1 MKTSLIASA
10 VATTLALLTGA
21 AMAQTPATPA
31 APATPAQA
39 TVQRDVNQQQRIE
52 NGLQSGKITTREAG
66 LLERDEAKVD
76 RLQAQDMK
84 DGKLSPAERRQ
95 LRAAQNKA
103 SRDIKTAE
111 NNGVNGNPLS
121 ASSQRM
127 QADVQRNVN
136 QEKRVENGLQTGSL
150 TKREASRLEQG
161 QAHVD
166 HTEARA
172 AADGH
177 VGAGE
182 QARVQRAE
190 NRQSARIHR
199 AKTNGTTA
207 G

>member
-1 MKTSLIASA
+1 MKTSLIAA
-10 VATTLALLTGA
+10 ATFALMTGA
-21 AMAQTPATPA
+21 AMAQAPA
-31 APATPAQA
+31 APVAPVTAQT

-76 RLQAQDMK
+76 KLQAQALK
-84 DGKLSPAERRQ
+84 DGKLSPAERRE

-121 ASSQRM
+121 ASSQRA

-136 QEKRVENGLQTGSL
+136 QEKRIENGLQSGSL
-150 TKREASRLEQG
+150 TRREAGRLEQG

-166 HTEARA
+166 RVEARA

-177 VGAGE
+177 VGAAE
-182 QARVQRAE
+182 QQHVQHAE
-190 NRQSARIHR
+190 NHQSKRIHR

>member
-1 MKTSLIASA
+1 MKISLIASA
-10 VATTLALLTGA
+10 ALALLTSA
-21 AMAQTPATPA
+21 AMAQTPVN
-31 APATPAQA
+31 AQT

-52 NGLQSGKITTREAG
+52 NGLQSGKLTTREAG
-66 LLERDEAKVD
+66 LLEREQAKVD
-76 RLQAQDMK
+76 RLQAKDMK
-84 DGKLSPAERRQ
+84 DGKLSAAERQQ

-103 SRDIKTAE
+103 SRDIETAK

-136 QEKRVENGLQTGSL
+136 QEKRVEAGLASGSL
-150 TKREASRLEQG
+150 TKREAARMEQG

-166 HTEARA
+166 RAEAHA

-182 QARVQRAE
+182 QKHVQRAE
-190 NRQSARIHR
+190 NRQSTRIHR

>member
-1 MKTSLIASA
+1 MKIALIASA
-10 VATTLALLTGA
+10 TLALLAGT
-21 AMAQTPATPA
+21 AMAQTPATPT
-31 APATPAQA
+31 APAAQS

-52 NGLQSGKITTREAG
+52 NGLQSGKITSREAG

-76 RLQAQDMK
+76 KLQAKDMK

-103 SRDIKTAE
+103 SRDIRTAE

-136 QEKRVENGLQTGSL
+136 QEKRVETGLANGSL
-150 TKREASRLEQG
+150 TKREAGRMEQG

-166 HTEARA
+166 HVEAQA
-172 AADGH
+172 AANGH

-190 NRQSARIHR
+190 SRQSARIHR
-199 AKTNGTTA
+199 AKTNAATA

>member
-1 MKTSLIASA
+1 MKTSLIAA
-10 VATTLALLTGA
+10 AALALLTSA

-31 APATPAQA
+31 PVTAQT

-66 LLERDEAKVD
+66 QLERDEAKVD
-76 RLQAQDMK
+76 KLQAKDMK

-136 QEKRVENGLQTGSL
+136 QEKRVENGLQSGAL
-150 TKREASRLEQG
+150 TKREAGRLEAG

-166 HTEARA
+166 RTEAHA
-172 AADGH
+172 AANGH
-177 VGAGE
+177 VSAAE
-182 QARVQRAE
+182 QAGVQHAE
-190 NRQSARIHR
+190 NHQSKRIHR

>member
-1 MKTSLIASA
+1 MKLSLIASA
-10 VATTLALLTGA
+10 ALALLTSA
-21 AMAQTPATPA
+21 AMAQTPATPV
-31 APATPAQA
+31 APAAQA

-76 RLQAQDMK
+76 KLQAKDMK

-136 QEKRVENGLQTGSL
+136 QEKRVETGLANGSL
-150 TKREASRLEQG
+150 TKREAGRME
-161 QAHVD
+161 
-166 HTEARA
+166 RA
-172 AADGH
+172 EL
-177 VGAGE
+177 GAGH
-182 QARVQRAE
+182 ARDPVA
-190 NRQSARIHR
+190 
-199 AKTNGTTA
+199 
-207 G
+207 

>member
-10 VATTLALLTGA
+10 ALALLTSA
-21 AMAQTPATPA
+21 AFAQTPAA
-31 APATPAQA
+31 APQTPTQA
-39 TVQRDVNQQQRIE
+39 TVQRDVKQQQRIE
-52 NGLQSGKITTREAG
+52 NGLQSGQLTTREAG

-76 RLQAQDMK
+76 RLQARDLK

-103 SRDIKTAE
+103 SRDISAAE
-111 NNGVNGNPLS
+111 HNGVNGNPLS

-136 QEKRVENGLQTGSL
+136 QEKRVENGLQTGAL
-150 TKREASRLEQG
+150 TKHEAGRLEQG
-161 QAHVD
+161 QAKVD
-166 HTEARA
+166 RVQAHA
-172 AADGH
+172 AANGH
-177 VGAGE
+177 VGAAE
-182 QARVQRAE
+182 QQRVQRAE

-199 AKTNGTTA
+199 AKTNAATA

>member
-1 MKTSLIASA
+1 MKTSLIATA
-10 VATTLALLTGA
+10 ALALLTGA
-21 AMAQTPATPA
+21 AMAQTHVN
-31 APATPAQA
+31 AQT

-52 NGLQSGKITTREAG
+52 NGLQSGKLTTREAG
-66 LLERDEAKVD
+66 LLEREQAKVD
-76 RLQAQDMK
+76 KLQAKDMK
-84 DGKLSPAERRQ
+84 DGKLSAAERQQ

-103 SRDIKTAE
+103 SRDIETAK

-136 QEKRVENGLQTGSL
+136 QEKRVEAGLANGSL
-150 TKREASRLEQG
+150 TKREAARMEQG

-166 HTEARA
+166 RAEAHA

-177 VGAGE
+177 VGANE
-182 QARVQRAE
+182 QRHVQRAE
-190 NRQSARIHR
+190 NRQSTRIHR
-199 AKTNGTTA
+199 AKTNATTA

>member
-10 VATTLALLTGA
+10 ALALLTGA
-21 AMAQTPATPA
+21 AMAQTPVT
-31 APATPAQA
+31 AQT

-52 NGLQSGKITTREAG
+52 NGLQSGKLTTREAG
-66 LLERDEAKVD
+66 VLEREQAKVD
-76 RLQAQDMK
+76 KLQAKDMK
-84 DGKLSPAERRQ
+84 DGKLSAAERQQ

-103 SRDIKTAE
+103 SRDIETAK

-136 QEKRVENGLQTGSL
+136 QEKRVENGLQTGAL
-150 TKREASRLEQG
+150 TKREAARMEQG

-166 HTEARA
+166 RAEAHA

-177 VGAGE
+177 VGAVE
-182 QARVQRAE
+182 QKHVQRAE
-190 NRQSARIHR
+190 NRQSTRIHR
-199 AKTNGTTA
+199 AKTNAATA

>member
-1 MKTSLIASA
+1 MKTSLIAA
-10 VATTLALLTGA
+10 AALALLTGA
-21 AMAQTPATPA
+21 AMAQTPVT
-31 APATPAQA
+31 AQT

-52 NGLQSGKITTREAG
+52 NGLQSGKLTTREAG
-66 LLERDEAKVD
+66 ALEREQSKVD
-76 RLQAQDMK
+76 KLQAKDMK
-84 DGKLSPAERRQ
+84 DGHLSAAERQQ
-95 LRAAQNKA
+95 LRTAQNKV
-103 SRDIKTAE
+103 SRDIETAK

-136 QEKRVENGLQTGSL
+136 QEKRVEAGLANGSL
-150 TKREASRLEQG
+150 TKREAARMEQG

-166 HTEARA
+166 RAEAHA

-182 QARVQRAE
+182 QKHVQHAE

>member
-1 MKTSLIASA
+1 MKTALIATA
-10 VATTLALLTGA
+10 ALALLTGA

-31 APATPAQA
+31 APVTAQS

-52 NGLQSGKITTREAG
+52 NGLQSGKITSREAG

-76 RLQAQDMK
+76 KLQAKDMK

-95 LRAAQNKA
+95 LRTAQNKA

-150 TKREASRLEQG
+150 TKREASRMEQG

-166 HTEARA
+166 RAEAHA

-177 VGAGE
+177 VAAGE
-182 QARVQRAE
+182 QQRVQRAE

-199 AKTNGTTA
+199 AKTNATA
-207 G
+207 S

>member
-10 VATTLALLTGA
+10 ALALLTSA
-21 AMAQTPATPA
+21 AFAQTPA
-31 APATPAQA
+31 PAQA

-76 RLQAQDMK
+76 RLQARDMK

-95 LRAAQNKA
+95 LRAAQNRA
-103 SRDIKTAE
+103 GRDIRTAQT
-111 NNGVNGNPLS
+111 NGVSGNPLS

-136 QEKRVENGLQTGSL
+136 QEKRVENGLQTGAL
-150 TKREASRLEQG
+150 TKPEAARLEQG
-161 QAHVD
+161 QARVD
-166 HTEARA
+166 RAEAHA
-172 AADGH
+172 AANGH
-177 VGAGE
+177 VGAAE
-182 QARVQRAE
+182 QRHVQRAE

-199 AKTNGTTA
+199 AKTNATTA